1 MLLTKLRIHER
12 RSGIHWIRSSLVASL
27 AAAAMLFASPAATA
41 RPASSADEPRLSGP
55 GVDIS
60 VTIPAGWHQI
70 SDLPIGGTLR
80 IPQMVYPNTCSVGIE
95 CATAASQV
103 TTDQATSP
111 RVEAEATEQGFAGA
125 PGVQS
130 TRVISQGPTQIA
142 GRPGYYIRFTFTKPA
157 AQGQA
162 EAAAVETG
170 PTSSTETAAVETG
183 PASSIGVRTSLVFVT
198 VSDLP
203 GAPPTSVIDLIVGS
217 TQLTTQ

>member
-1 MLLTKLRIHER
+1 MFQTKLRIHER
-12 RSGIHWIRSSLVASL
+12 RSGIHWTRSSLVASL

-41 RPASSADEPRLSGP
+41 RPASSADEPRLSEP

-70 SDLPIGGTLR
+70 SYHTPGTEQ
-80 IPQMVYPNTCSVGIE
+80 IPQMVCPDTCSAGIL
-95 CATAASQV
+95 CATAV
-103 TTDQATSP
+103 TRVLSLQTASP
-111 RVEAEATEQGFAGA
+111 REVAEGFEQGIAGI

-142 GRPGYYIRFTFTKPA
+142 GRPGYYVRFTYTAPL
-157 AQGQA
+157 AQWQA

-170 PTSSTETAAVETG
+170 PTSSTEAAAVETG
-183 PASSIGVRTSLVFVT
+183 PTSSIGVRTSLVFVT
-198 VSDLP
+198 VADLP
-203 GAPPTSVIDLIVGS
+203 GAPPTSAIDLIVGS

>member
-1 MLLTKLRIHER
+1 MLQTKLRIYER
-12 RSGIHWIRSSLVASL
+12 RSGTHRTRSSLVAGL

-70 SDLPIGGTLR
+70 GDLPTGGTLR
-80 IPQMVYPNTCSVGIE
+80 IPQMVYPDTCSVGIE
-95 CATAASQV
+95 CAMAMALVMSE
-103 TTDQATSP
+103 QATSP
-111 RVEAEATEQGFAGA
+111 RMEAEAVEQGFAGA

-157 AQGQA
+157 VQGQA

-170 PTSSTETAAVETG
+170 PTSSTETAAVGTG
-183 PASSIGVRTSLVFVT
+183 PTSSIGVRTSVVFVT

-203 GAPPTSVIDLIVGS
+203 GAPSTSVIDLIVGS